1 MNKQDKWCFKQ
12 YMLSSLCTP
21 SYPLSLNPVR
31 CRMVVENCLPGG
43 GGGDLIVVVLS
54 QDLEQLV
61 EKHWQESDNHWDSL
75 HTKKTLKED
84 GKEV

>member
-1 MNKQDKWCFKQ
+1 
-12 YMLSSLCTP
+12 
-21 SYPLSLNPVR
+21 
-31 CRMVVENCLPGG
+31 MVVENCLPGG
-43 GGGDLIVVVLS
+43 GGGDLIIVILS